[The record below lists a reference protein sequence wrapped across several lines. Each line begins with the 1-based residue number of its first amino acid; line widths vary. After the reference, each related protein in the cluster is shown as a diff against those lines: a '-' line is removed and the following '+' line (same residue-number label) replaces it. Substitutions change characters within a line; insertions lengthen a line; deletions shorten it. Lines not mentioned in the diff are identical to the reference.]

1 MTNDLKV
8 TLAWLELEI
17 ESAKKQLERESNWL
31 RWLLVDAR
39 LPSNCRSV
47 VRQRGIVERARARLS
62 KAEATNRYLLEPHE
76 GLRR

>member
-47 VRQRGIVERARARLS
+47 VGQRGIVEGARARLS